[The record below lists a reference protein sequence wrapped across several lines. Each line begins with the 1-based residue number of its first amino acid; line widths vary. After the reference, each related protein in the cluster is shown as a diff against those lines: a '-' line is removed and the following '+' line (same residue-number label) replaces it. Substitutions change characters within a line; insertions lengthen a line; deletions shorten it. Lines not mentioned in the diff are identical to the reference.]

1 MLRLASTF
9 RNISC
14 WELQRDSSIDAV
26 VAFDAISALGSEE
39 ADIDSYVNEVV
50 RVLKPGGAFVFLERG
65 ANTCSLKQDQNCCYL
80 PSCFV
85 PGICQRAG
93 VQCLASGG

>member
-1 MLRLASTF
+1 M
-9 RNISC
+9 
-14 WELQRDSSIDAV
+14 QKDSSIDAV

-65 ANTCSLKQDQNCCYL
+65 AKFLYYKQYQCCYFSYYIVLFWDSISVL
-80 PSCFV
+80 PFSV
-85 PGICQRAG
+85 
-93 VQCLASGG
+93 